1 MDTRAYRK
9 RDKSPNIVFGWLFL
23 FILALIY
30 SISSSSPTHAN
41 STNIIL
47 DVGTT
52 LSLTLSSNSI
62 SASILP
68 TASGAFSS
76 TSFTATASTN
86 NSTGYKLTLAS
97 KDTDTNLVHTV
108 TSTATIPTLSSNT
121 TKTNFPNNQW
131 GLSLDDTNYLPT
143 PASDGTAIT
152 VKETTAPIANDT
164 STVYAGAKVTTDTM
178 SGAYTDTITI
188 SLVANPEP
196 TNFNEA
202 YILAGKQKTPV
213 TTEQGTNYYYTM
225 QDMTSNICASVTL
238 ENDEITLVDTRD
250 NKTYTVFKSKA
261 PDSRCWMNQNLD
273 LDLSSDTTLTNQNT
287 DLNSVDSWTPESP
300 NGTTISPGNL
310 SSSTWGS
317 DSNNP
322 YSYNPGDVYYY
333 TSGTNNDDIEYTSLD
348 NCMAA
353 PHTATECQH
362 YHAGNYYNW
371 SAAVASNNTSMLTTE
386 YVQAPDS
393 ICPKGWKLPQGPTEE
408 GDYSDFNDLLAA
420 YGIINDGASGS
431 GAFLSNGF
439 NNVRADPLFFVRIG
453 YVISGYQYSLGATS
467 TYQSSSAKSSEYA
480 YYLILKPEEVR
491 PQEYIWRYYGHS
503 VRCLAR

>member
-1 MDTRAYRK
+1 MDTRAYHK
-9 RDKSPNIVFGWLFL
+9 RGQSPNIVFGWLFL

-62 SASILP
+62 NASVLP

-152 VKETTAPIANDT
+152 VKATTAPIANDT
-164 STVYAGAKVTTDTM
+164 STVYAGTKVTTDTM

-261 PDSRCWMNQNLD
+261 PDSKCWMNQNLD
-273 LDLSSDTTLTNQNT
+273 LNLSSDTTLTNQNT

-310 SSSTWGS
+310 SVST
-317 DSNNP
+317 
-322 YSYNPGDVYYY
+322 
-333 TSGTNNDDIEYTSLD
+333 
-348 NCMAA
+348 
-353 PHTATECQH
+353 
-362 YHAGNYYNW
+362 
-371 SAAVASNNTSMLTTE
+371 
-386 YVQAPDS
+386 
-393 ICPKGWKLPQGPTEE
+393 
-408 GDYSDFNDLLAA
+408 
-420 YGIINDGASGS
+420 
-431 GAFLSNGF
+431 
-439 NNVRADPLFFVRIG
+439 
-453 YVISGYQYSLGATS
+453 
-467 TYQSSSAKSSEYA
+467 
-480 YYLILKPEEVR
+480 
-491 PQEYIWRYYGHS
+491 
-503 VRCLAR
+503 